1 MLIENFNWRQGDI
14 DHIARHSVE
23 PYEVEEVVF
32 DDDPTFEKSRNET
45 YVSTGTTLAGR
56 HLIVV
61 MKSTPK
67 SGWQIVTARE
77 MTNKEKFR
85 YRKWRDTQ

>member
-14 DHIARHSVE
+14 DHIARHKVE
-23 PYEVEEVVF
+23 PYEVEEVIF

-45 YVSTGTTLAGR
+45 YVSNGTTLAGR

-61 MKSTPK
+61 MKPFQK
-67 SGWQIVTARE
+67 SEWRIVTARE
-77 MTNKEKFR
+77 MTISEKFK
-85 YRKWRDTQ
+85 YRKWRDNQ